1 MRMTLSLLVV
11 ALIPSIAHATP
22 PDVFGYGARTQAL
35 GMTGVAYADDYEAVY
50 ANPAGLGA
58 QRQMGLALGLQGA
71 TFELELDGEQF
82 PLDGH
87 QGSTIGFHL
96 PLPFGGPLEDVIT
109 VGAGFF
115 TPSNTVLRTDI
126 IFPELPQM
134 AVIARTQSVVLQLG
148 LGLNLDK
155 LVPGLRVGFGVSGL
169 ANIGGRLLVSVN
181 EAQQFVSQTETQL
194 LASFNPLLGMQLDIG
209 ENWTLGLVWR
219 DKVRSDIDLNV
230 EVTGLGGL
238 TLPVITI
245 TAIPQFDPHVVALE
259 GVWKNEHWMLA
270 LNLTYRRWSAWPGVV
285 GKTTADS
292 FLPPHP
298 DFRDTVSPRLGIEY
312 RATRRR
318 TTASLR
324 LGYAYEMTPAPEARL
339 APGRDSEGEPRDEQ
353 LPLRY
358 LDSDRHIITAGGGT
372 RYRSKIGLDI
382 RFDGFLQLHRMV
394 ERTHD
399 IPAPSGVTN
408 MVASGWILAGGWSIG
423 LDW

>member
-1 MRMTLSLLVV
+1 MRTTLTLLALVV
-11 ALIPSIAHATP
+11 IPSVAHATP

-35 GMTGVAYADDYEAVY
+35 GMTGVSYADDYEAVY
-50 ANPAGLGA
+50 ANPAGLGS

-71 TFELELDGEQF
+71 TFELELDGERF

-87 QGSTIGFHL
+87 QGSTIGLHL

-109 VGAGFF
+109 IGAGFF
-115 TPSNTVLRTDI
+115 TPSSTVLRTDI
-126 IFPELPQM
+126 VFPELPQM

-169 ANIGGRLLVSVN
+169 ANIGGRLLVEVN
-181 EAQQFVSQTETQL
+181 EAQQFISQTETQL

-209 ENWTLGLVWR
+209 DFTLGLVWR

-230 EVTGLGGL
+230 ELTGLGGL
-238 TLPVITI
+238 SLPIITI
-245 TAIPQFDPHVVALE
+245 TAIPQFDPHMVSLE
-259 GVWKNEHWMLA
+259 GAWRNEHWLLA
-270 LNLTYRRWSAWPGVV
+270 LNLSYRRWSQWPGVV
-285 GKTTADS
+285 GKTTEDS

-298 DFRDTVSPRLGIEY
+298 DFRDTISPRLGIEY
-312 RATRRR
+312 SATRRR
-318 TTASLR
+318 TTAALR
-324 LGYAYEMTPAPEARL
+324 FGYAYEMTPAPKARMDE
-339 APGRDSEGEPRDEQ
+339 GRDGEGEPRGVQ
-353 LPLRY
+353 LPIRY
-358 LDSDRHIITAGGGT
+358 LDSDRHILTAGGGT
-372 RYRSKIGLDI
+372 RYRSRVGLDV

-399 IPAPSGVTN
+399 IPAPSGTSN
-408 MVASGWILAGGWSIG
+408 MVTSGWILAGGWSIG